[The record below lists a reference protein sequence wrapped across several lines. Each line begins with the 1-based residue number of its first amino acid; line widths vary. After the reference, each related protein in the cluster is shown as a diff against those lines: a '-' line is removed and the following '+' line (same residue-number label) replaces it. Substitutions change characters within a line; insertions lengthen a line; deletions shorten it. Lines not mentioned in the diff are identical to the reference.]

1 MNNKKNQKQNKNNPK
16 KPSKLKSI
24 KLNYK
29 ITGGKALYD
38 LLDLVF
44 IVALHFWPRVF
55 LAYTHKLFNNKQLL
69 H

>member
-1 MNNKKNQKQNKNNPK
+1 MNNSKKSKKNKNNSK
-16 KPSKLKSI
+16 KSFKLNSI

-44 IVALHFWPRVF
+44 
-55 LAYTHKLFNNKQLL
+55 QS
-69 H
+69 

>member
-1 MNNKKNQKQNKNNPK
+1 MNNKKIKKNKNNPK

-24 KLNYK
+24 KFNYK

-44 IVALHFWPRVF
+44 
-55 LAYTHKLFNNKQLL
+55 KS
-69 H
+69 

>member
-1 MNNKKNQKQNKNNPK
+1 MNNKKIKKNKNNSK
-16 KPSKLKSI
+16 KPFKLKSI

-44 IVALHFWPRVF
+44 
-55 LAYTHKLFNNKQLL
+55 KS
-69 H
+69 

>member
-16 KPSKLKSI
+16 KPSKLKLI

-44 IVALHFWPRVF
+44 
-55 LAYTHKLFNNKQLL
+55 KS
-69 H
+69 

>member
-1 MNNKKNQKQNKNNPK
+1 MNNNKNQKQNRDNSKN
-16 KPSKLKSI
+16 PSKLKSI

-44 IVALHFWPRVF
+44 
-55 LAYTHKLFNNKQLL
+55 KS
-69 H
+69 